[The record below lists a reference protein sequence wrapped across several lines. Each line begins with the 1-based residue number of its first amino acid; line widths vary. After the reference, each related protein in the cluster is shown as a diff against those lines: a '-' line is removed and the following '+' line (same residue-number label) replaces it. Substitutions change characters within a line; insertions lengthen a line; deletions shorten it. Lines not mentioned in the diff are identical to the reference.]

1 MAKNKNTIRKIIN
14 ASVWL
19 ILGAGVIVLLVAAI
33 KKKDTQSLSRIE
45 ISITGVQNHY
55 FIDKKDVKNILE
67 KVNKKPL
74 DHLVINSLDL
84 VSMERELQKE
94 KWIKNAE
101 IFIDNN
107 NVLQVKVIEREPVAR
122 IFTVTG
128 ASFYLDSS
136 LMRLPLSK
144 KFSARLPVFTSFP
157 TDVIVLTKAD
167 SALLRDIRVMSEFIE
182 KDEFWMAQIDQVD
195 ITPNN
200 SFELIP
206 KVGNQVIRFGDM
218 QNYEEKFNNLLA
230 FYKTVQVKAGWNKYS
245 VLDVQY
251 KNQVVAVKR
260 DAREIKADSV
270 RAIQIMKNIIAE
282 AQKKTNDTSNIQ
294 LRHENENINI
304 NESRVREDI
313 PEQNDVPGNTSLN
326 PPAIK
331 NVMPLT
337 VAASE
342 RSVAST
348 PAPATKPNVAVATPA
363 KKTVVQSALKNEAVK
378 APVKVVKK
386 KVKPKEKEKPKAEMP
401 PKAVMPPPGHY
412 E

>member
-1 MAKNKNTIRKIIN
+1 MAKNNKNTIRKIMI

-19 ILGAGVIVLLVAAI
+19 LLGAGVIVLFVAAMG
-33 KKKDTQSLSRIE
+33 KKDTQSLARIE
-45 ISITGVQNHY
+45 ISISGVQNHY

-67 KVNKKPL
+67 KVHKKPL
-74 DHLVINSLDL
+74 NHAVINSLDL

-107 NVLQVKVIEREPVAR
+107 NVLQVKVLEREPVAR
-122 IFTVTG
+122 VFTITG
-128 ASFYLDSS
+128 ESFYLDSS

-157 TDVIVLTKAD
+157 TDVIILTKAD
-167 SALLRDIRVMSEFIE
+167 SALLRDIRLLSEFIE

-200 SFELIP
+200 TFELIP

-218 QNYEEKFNNLLA
+218 QNYKEKFNNLLA
-230 FYKTVQVKAGWNKYS
+230 FYKQVQVRAGWNKYS

-294 LRHENENINI
+294 LKHENEDINI
-304 NESRVREDI
+304 NESRAREEI
-313 PEQNDVPGNTSLN
+313 PEQNDVPGTKTANSSAIN
-326 PPAIK
+326 NISPASSSATGKKI
-331 NVMPLT
+331 T
-337 VAASE
+337 
-342 RSVAST
+342 ST
-348 PAPATKPNVAVATPA
+348 PAPATKQTIPVAAPV
-363 KKTVVQSALKNEAVK
+363 KKPIVQEKPKKEAVK
-378 APVKVVKK
+378 NAVKVVKK
-386 KVKPKEKEKPKAEMP
+386 EVKPKEKPKAAMS
-401 PKAVMPPPGHY
+401 PKAVMPPPGDY
-412 E
+412 

>member
-1 MAKNKNTIRKIIN
+1 M
-14 ASVWL
+14 
-19 ILGAGVIVLLVAAI
+19 
-33 KKKDTQSLSRIE
+33 
-45 ISITGVQNHY
+45 
-55 FIDKKDVKNILE
+55 
-67 KVNKKPL
+67 
-74 DHLVINSLDL
+74 
-84 VSMERELQKE
+84 
-94 KWIKNAE
+94 
-101 IFIDNN
+101 
-107 NVLQVKVIEREPVAR
+107 LQVKVIEREPVAR

-313 PEQNDVPGNTSLN
+313 
-326 PPAIK
+326 
-331 NVMPLT
+331 
-337 VAASE
+337 
-342 RSVAST
+342 
-348 PAPATKPNVAVATPA
+348 ATPA

-401 PKAVMPPPGHY
+401 PKAVMPPPGDY

>member
-1 MAKNKNTIRKIIN
+1 MAKNKQYTFRNIMT
-14 ASVWL
+14 ATVWIL
-19 ILGAGVIVLLVAAI
+19 LGAGVIVLLVAAI
-33 KKKDTQSLSRIE
+33 SKKDTQLLSRME
-45 ISITGVQNHY
+45 ITIKGVQNHY
-55 FIDKKDVKNILE
+55 FINKEDVKGILE
-67 KVNKKPL
+67 KVNTKPL
-74 DHLVINSLDL
+74 DNAMVSTLDL
-84 VSMERELQKE
+84 VSMEKELQKE

-107 NVLQVKVIEREPVAR
+107 NVLQVKVTEREPVAR
-122 IFTVTG
+122 VFTTTG

-167 SALLRDIRVMSEFIE
+167 SILLRNIKVMSEFIE

-195 ITPNN
+195 ITPNG

-230 FYKTVQVKAGWNKYS
+230 FYKKVQIKAGWNKYS

-260 DAREIKADSV
+260 DAVEIKADSL
-270 RAIQIMKNIIAE
+270 RAIQIMKKIIEDAK
-282 AQKKTNDTSNIQ
+282 KKTNDTTNIQ
-294 LRHENENINI
+294 LKEEEEKPIYINR
-304 NESRVREDI
+304 SRVREVV
-313 PEQNDVPGNTSLN
+313 PEQNEVLPENPSIPEPALIREVIPTPLPEIRSEPVTVNKQSTS
-326 PPAIK
+326 
-331 NVMPLT
+331 
-337 VAASE
+337 
-342 RSVAST
+342 
-348 PAPATKPNVAVATPA
+348 
-363 KKTVVQSALKNEAVK
+363 
-378 APVKVVKK
+378 APVQVKQIVVPPVQKKEVKK
-386 KVKPKEKEKPKAEMP
+386 ETVKKEAKPKKEPPKAIMP
-401 PKAVMPPPGHY
+401 PKAVMPPPVDY

>member
-1 MAKNKNTIRKIIN
+1 MAKNKNTIRRIIN
-14 ASVWL
+14 AAVWL

-74 DHLVINSLDL
+74 DDLVINSLDL

-182 KDEFWMAQIDQVD
+182 KNEFWMAQIDQVD

-218 QNYEEKFNNLLA
+218 QNYEEKLNSIPL
-230 FYKTVQVKAGWNKYS
+230 YYS
-245 VLDVQY
+245 
-251 KNQVVAVKR
+251 
-260 DAREIKADSV
+260 
-270 RAIQIMKNIIAE
+270 
-282 AQKKTNDTSNIQ
+282 
-294 LRHENENINI
+294 
-304 NESRVREDI
+304 
-313 PEQNDVPGNTSLN
+313 
-326 PPAIK
+326 
-331 NVMPLT
+331 
-337 VAASE
+337 
-342 RSVAST
+342 
-348 PAPATKPNVAVATPA
+348 
-363 KKTVVQSALKNEAVK
+363 
-378 APVKVVKK
+378 
-386 KVKPKEKEKPKAEMP
+386 
-401 PKAVMPPPGHY
+401 
-412 E
+412 

>member
-1 MAKNKNTIRKIIN
+1 MAKNKNTIRRIIN
-14 ASVWL
+14 AAVWL

-67 KVNKKPL
+67 KVHKKPL
-74 DHLVINSLDL
+74 DHVVINSLDL

-94 KWIKNAE
+94 KWIRNAE

-107 NVLQVKVIEREPVAR
+107 NVLQVKVMEREPVAR

-157 TDVIVLTKAD
+157 TDVIILTRAD
-167 SALLRDIRVMSEFIE
+167 SVLLKNIRVMSEFIE

-206 KVGNQVIRFGDM
+206 KAGNHIIRFGDM

-230 FYKTVQVKAGWNKYS
+230 FYKTVLVKAGWNKYS

-270 RAIQIMKNIIAE
+270 RAIQIMKNIIAD
-282 AQKKTNDTSNIQ
+282 AQKKTNDTTNIQ
-294 LRHENENINI
+294 LRHENDDINI
-304 NESRVREDI
+304 NESRAREDL
-313 PEQNDVPGNTSLN
+313 PEQNDLPANAIVNPSESLN
-326 PPAIK
+326 GMPVPAK
-331 NVMPLT
+331 ERAPMEMS
-337 VAASE
+337 AA
-342 RSVAST
+342 
-348 PAPATKPNVAVATPA
+348 APKPNVEVATPA
-363 KKTVVQSALKNEAVK
+363 NKPVAQSAPNKAVVK
-378 APVKVVKK
+378 PPVKMVKK
-386 KVKPKEKEKPKAEMP
+386 EGKPKEKQKPKAEMP
-401 PKAVMPPPGHY
+401 PKAELPPPVDY